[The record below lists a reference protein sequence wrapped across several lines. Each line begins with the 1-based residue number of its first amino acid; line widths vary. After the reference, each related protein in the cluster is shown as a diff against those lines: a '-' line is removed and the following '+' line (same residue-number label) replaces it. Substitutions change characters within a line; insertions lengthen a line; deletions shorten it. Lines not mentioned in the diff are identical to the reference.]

1 MEKPN
6 SAKEKITL
14 VMIDDEEDF
23 CHFVRL
29 NLEKSGRF
37 KVYTAT
43 SGSDGIALIEQVK
56 PDVVLLDIVMQ
67 DMDGGEVAYNLKNS
81 DNTKNIPIIFITA
94 ILQPAEED
102 KLRGKHHFL
111 AKPITPDKL
120 IQKIAAIT
128 EKKHASHAESA

>member
-1 MEKPN
+1 MGKPN
-6 SAKEKITL
+6 SENEKIKL

-37 KVYTAT
+37 KVFTAT
-43 SGSDGIALIEQVK
+43 RGSDGIALIEQAK
-56 PDVVLLDIVMQ
+56 PDLILLDIVMQ

-81 DNTKNIPIIFITA
+81 DNTKDIPIIFITA

-102 KLRGKHHFL
+102 KLRGKHHFM

-120 IQKIAAIT
+120 IEKIDAIM
-128 EKKHASHAESA
+128 KIKRQA